1 VKFLAQVRKL
11 VQKVV
16 TRDSL
21 HYRKLTDKPRVKEE
35 DSKDSDR
42 VKDVTRE
49 RVKEKDPAAG
59 EALAA
64 LAFGLYHSL
73 LHYAC
78 VPCHVAQ
85 FIDLHT

>member
-1 VKFLAQVRKL
+1 MKFLVQVRKL

-35 DSKDSDR
+35 DSKDSER
-42 VKDVTRE
+42 MKDTMRE
-49 RVKEKDPAAG
+49 KVKEKDPAAA

-64 LAFGLYHSL
+64 LAFGVYCSLCFILPMYSIMLHSL
-73 LHYAC
+73 
-78 VPCHVAQ
+78 
-85 FIDLHT
+85 

>member
-1 VKFLAQVRKL
+1 MKFLVQVRKL

-42 VKDVTRE
+42 LKDTTRE
-49 RVKEKDPAAG
+49 KVKEKDPAAA

-64 LAFGLYHSL
+64 LAFGVCYSLCFILPLCSVMLHSL
-73 LHYAC
+73 
-78 VPCHVAQ
+78 
-85 FIDLHT
+85 

>member
-1 VKFLAQVRKL
+1 

-21 HYRKLTDKPRVKEE
+21 HYRKLTDKPRVREE

-42 VKDVTRE
+42 MKDTTRE
-49 RVKEKDPAAG
+49 KGKEKDPAAA

-64 LAFGLYHSL
+64 LAFGVYCSLCIILPIYSVMLHSS
-73 LHYAC
+73 
-78 VPCHVAQ
+78 
-85 FIDLHT
+85 